1 MSGGDPLPRANIDDR
16 EEEGTVIG
24 SRKTPK
30 GRRLHEVLDNSGFG
44 GRAHSPQPPLGTA

>member
-1 MSGGDPLPRANIDDR
+1 MSGGDPLPR

-30 GRRLHEVLDNSGFG
+30 GRLLHEVLDNSGFG
-44 GRAHSPQPPLGTA
+44 GRAHTPEPPLGAA